1 MANNSKILTAEQELA
16 LRKPIDEY
24 VGGIQKKID
33 ALREDGTAKV
43 LSYNNTIDAI
53 KRDRTL
59 SKTEK
64 SEHIAEIS
72 KELSK
77 AKAVEAKNKA
87 EIDKLIADAEAYL
100 KAHFEVDYFNQDVP
114 FFTISAFSPCSY
126 SCDTHSATLHKY
138 S

>member
-53 KRDRTL
+53 KRDQRKASILPKSVKIFPKQKRWKQRTRL
-59 SKTEK
+59 K
-64 SEHIAEIS
+64 STS
-72 KELSK
+72 
-77 AKAVEAKNKA
+77 
-87 EIDKLIADAEAYL
+87 
-100 KAHFEVDYFNQDVP
+100 
-114 FFTISAFSPCSY
+114 
-126 SCDTHSATLHKY
+126 
-138 S
+138 

>member
-64 SEHIAEIS
+64 SEHIAELS
-72 KELSK
+72 KDLSK

-100 KAHFEVDYFNQDVP
+100 KAHFEVDYFNQVKE
-114 FFTISAFSPCSY
+114 
-126 SCDTHSATLHKY
+126 SCEAQKVQAKENYERKLA
-138 S
+138 